1 MTIIRLVS
9 ALAVVLASA
18 HFDNAMAQ
26 VLRPCLNT
34 PPKVITLELQS
45 ANKIKDP
52 GDLPISGGLVNIVWI
67 APPGPWVFRNG
78 DIDIPGADAAS
89 QFNQRHIGNGP
100 VAPPVS
106 LSKHYHVCD
115 QNTAG
120 GRFPYHITVRDMHS
134 PNTTIIHDPAIVN
147 DGTGLSKKRRVNRN

>member
-26 VLRPCLNT
+26 VLRPCVDTT

-67 APPGPWVFRNG
+67 APPGPGTLTRQVLSFMSRAAAVMSVG
-78 DIDIPGADAAS
+78 SDQVRPLSVLQRAMLVISSVPGRD
-89 QFNQRHIGNGP
+89 
-100 VAPPVS
+100 VS
-106 LSKHYHVCD
+106 ELRL
-115 QNTAG
+115 
-120 GRFPYHITVRDMHS
+120 GRPRI
-134 PNTTIIHDPAIVN
+134 
-147 DGTGLSKKRRVNRN
+147 

>member
-26 VLRPCLNT
+26 VPLPCVNT

-67 APPGPWVFRNG
+67 APPGPWVFRDG
-78 DIDIPGADAAS
+78 DIDIPGAAS

-100 VAPPVS
+100 AAPPVS
-106 LSKHYHVCD
+106 LSKHYHVCA
-115 QNTAG
+115 QNTVLQ
-120 GRFPYHITVRDMHS
+120 RFPYRITVRDMGS

>member
-18 HFDNAMAQ
+18 HFDKAMAQ
-26 VLRPCLNT
+26 VPHPCLDTT
-34 PPKVITLELQS
+34 PVVITLQLQS

-52 GDLPISGGLVNIVWI
+52 GNLPISGGPVNIVWI
-67 APPGPWVFRNG
+67 APPGPWVFRDG
-78 DIDIPGADAAS
+78 DIDIPGAAS

-106 LSKHYHVCD
+106 LSKHYHVCA
-115 QNTAG
+115 QNTVLQ
-120 GRFPYHITVRDMHS
+120 RFPYSITVRDMHD
-134 PNTTIIHDPAIVN
+134 PNNTVIHDPAIVN
-147 DGTGLSKKRRVNRN
+147 DGTGILGKRRVNRN